1 MQPSTK
7 INKQKEKV
15 KVSLEELIFGI
26 NNLIGGESDKENL
39 SSDDAFEGGSSEE
52 ELTLLVE

>member
-1 MQPSTK
+1 LQPSTK
-7 INKQKEKV
+7 INKQKE

-39 SSDDAFEGGSSEE
+39 SSDDAFEGGSSAE